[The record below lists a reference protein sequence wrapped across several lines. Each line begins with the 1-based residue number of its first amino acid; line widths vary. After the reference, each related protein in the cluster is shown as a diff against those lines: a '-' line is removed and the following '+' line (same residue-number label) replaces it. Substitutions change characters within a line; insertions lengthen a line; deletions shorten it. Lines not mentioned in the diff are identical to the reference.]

1 LNLHQFRQILV
12 ITVLLPLIL
21 LLLLALVLA
30 WQIQR
35 TLREQRRIDHTDR
48 ITAQLN
54 ELERLVVDQETGL
67 RGYQLT
73 HDANALEPYQN
84 AEGALHGTL
93 DRLLLLV
100 REDPDQLRRLR
111 QIRDSHELW
120 MGFAGKALDNLRA
133 GKIFG
138 DTGLDLNGAQ
148 LMAALRTQIGAMT
161 QIEVKRRDEEVQ
173 STNSQVRTLMTFLLA
188 SSIGVG
194 IVLGIFTQRNMK
206 QVSAAFRSSLE
217 EAHQRADELIESRQ
231 WLQTTLDSVGD
242 ALIACN
248 HQRRVELMNP
258 VARRLTGWTLEDA
271 KGRRLETV
279 FRTVDEET
287 REPIGNSGGE
297 QEGPAAKSHSLLLAK
312 DGAEYLIDQSAA
324 PIRDAKGAVAGV
336 VLVFRDVTDLRKRE
350 AALMAH
356 EKLAV
361 AGRLSASIAH
371 EIHNPLDSVANLH
384 YLMEK
389 ESDPALQQRYL
400 AMAQQ
405 ELNRTLQISRAMLG
419 LYREPKAPVE
429 VNLRDLLQSVLLLL
443 DRQLKDQSVAVER
456 KLEEDAS
463 IQGFPGELR
472 QVFTNLITNAAEA
485 AGPGGRVQ
493 VLLEDSPPADSRA
506 GATVTITDSGPG
518 ILASHQNKLFKPFF
532 TTKGEFGTGLG
543 LWVSRGI
550 VEKHG
555 GTIELSNSTDPA
567 LPGAAVRV
575 YLPSLGP
582 ASVTAPRPTTAG
594 NHHSTDALPENGDGR
609 SQRSNA
615 PHGHTELV

>member
-1 LNLHQFRQILV
+1 VNLHQFRQIL
-12 ITVLLPLIL
+12 ITTVLLPLVL
-21 LLLLALVLA
+21 LLFLALVLA

-73 HDANALEPYQN
+73 RDATTLEPYQN
-84 AEGALHGTL
+84 AEGQLHQTL

-111 QIRDSHELW
+111 QVRDSHELW
-120 MGFAGKALDNLRA
+120 MGFAGRALDNLRA
-133 GKIFG
+133 GKLFG

-148 LMAALRTQIGAMT
+148 RMAALRTQLGAMT
-161 QIEVKRRDEEVQ
+161 QVEVHRRDEEVE
-173 STNSQVRTLMTFLLA
+173 STNDQVRTLMTVLIA

-194 IVLGIFTQRNMK
+194 IVLGIYTQRNMK
-206 QVSAAFRSSLE
+206 KVSAAFRTSLE
-217 EAHQRADELIESRQ
+217 EAHERADELVESRQ
-231 WLQTTLDSVGD
+231 WLQTTLESVGD
-242 ALIACN
+242 GLIACN
-248 HQRRVELMNP
+248 QERRIELMNP
-258 VARRLTGWTLEDA
+258 VAQRLTGWTLEEA

-287 REPIGNSGGE
+287 REPVKNPG
-297 QEGPAAKSHSLLLAK
+297 QEADDPAAKNHALLLAK
-312 DGAEYLIDQSAA
+312 DDAEYLIDQSAA
-324 PIRDAKGAVAGV
+324 PIRDARGRVAGV
-336 VLVFRDVTDLRKRE
+336 VLVFRDVTDVRKRE

-389 ESDPALQQRYL
+389 ETDGALQQRYL

-429 VNLRDLLQSVLLLL
+429 VNMRELLQSVLLLL
-443 DRQLKDQSVAVER
+443 DRQLKDQFVTVER
-456 KLEEDAS
+456 KLEEDAF

-485 AGPGGRVQ
+485 AGPRGRVQ
-493 VLLEDSPPADSRA
+493 VLLESELPEDPRP
-506 GATVTITDSGPG
+506 GALVTVSDSGPG
-518 ILASHQNKLFKPFF
+518 VPESVQAKLFKPFF
-532 TTKGEFGTGLG
+532 TTKGELGTGLG

-555 GTIELSNSTDPA
+555 GTIELTNSADPA
-567 LPGAAVRV
+567 YPGAAVRV
-575 YLPSLGP
+575 CLPALGP
-582 ASVTAPRPTTAG
+582 AAATVTAGA
-594 NHHSTDALPENGDGR
+594 SENGAAR
-609 SQRSNA
+609 NQRSSVPLA
-615 PHGHTELV
+615 L

>member
-1 LNLHQFRQILV
+1 VNLHQFRQIL
-12 ITVLLPLIL
+12 ITTVLLPLVL

-73 HDANALEPYQN
+73 RDPTTLEPYQN
-84 AEGALHGTL
+84 AEGQLHQTL

-111 QIRDSHELW
+111 QVRDSHELW
-120 MGFAGKALDNLRA
+120 MGFAGRALDNLRA
-133 GKIFG
+133 GKLFG

-148 LMAALRTQIGAMT
+148 LMAALRTQLGAMT
-161 QIEVKRRDEEVQ
+161 QVEVHRRDEEVE
-173 STNSQVRTLMTFLLA
+173 STNSQVRTLMTVLLA

-194 IVLGIFTQRNMK
+194 IVLGIYTQRNMK
-206 QVSAAFRSSLE
+206 QVSAAFRTSLE
-217 EAHQRADELIESRQ
+217 EAHERADELVESRQ
-231 WLQTTLDSVGD
+231 WLQTTLESVGD
-242 ALIACN
+242 GLIACN
-248 HQRRVELMNP
+248 QQRRIELMNP
-258 VARRLTGWTLEDA
+258 VAQRLTGWTLEEA

-287 REPIGNSGGE
+287 REPVKNPGE
-297 QEGPAAKSHSLLLAK
+297 ETDDPAAKNHALLLAK
-312 DGAEYLIDQSAA
+312 DDAEYLIDQSAA
-324 PIRDAKGAVAGV
+324 PIRDARGRVAGV
-336 VLVFRDVTDLRKRE
+336 VLVFRDVTDVRKRE

-389 ESDPALQQRYL
+389 ETDGSLQQRYL

-429 VNLRDLLQSVLLLL
+429 VNMRELLQSVLLLL
-443 DRQLKDQSVAVER
+443 DRQLKDQFVAIER
-456 KLEEDAS
+456 KLEEDAF

-485 AGPGGRVQ
+485 AGPRGRVQ
-493 VLLEDSPPADSRA
+493 VVLESELPADTRP
-506 GATVTITDSGPG
+506 GAMVTIRDSGPG
-518 ILASHQNKLFKPFF
+518 VPESVQAKLFKPFF
-532 TTKGEFGTGLG
+532 TTKGELGTGLG

-555 GTIELSNSTDPA
+555 GKIELTNSTDPA
-567 LPGAAVRV
+567 YPGAAVRV
-575 YLPSLGP
+575 YLPVLGP
-582 ASVTAPRPTTAG
+582 AAATITAA
-594 NHHSTDALPENGDGR
+594 APENGAAR
-609 SQRSNA
+609 SQRSSV
-615 PHGHTELV
+615 PVGRLEQV

>member
-1 LNLHQFRQILV
+1 VNLHQFRQIL
-12 ITVLLPLIL
+12 ITTVLLPLVL

-73 HDANALEPYQN
+73 RDPTTLEPYQN
-84 AEGALHGTL
+84 AEGQLHQTL

-111 QIRDSHELW
+111 QVRDSHELW
-120 MGFAGKALDNLRA
+120 MGFAGRALDNLRA
-133 GKIFG
+133 GKLFG

-148 LMAALRTQIGAMT
+148 LMAALRTQLGAMT
-161 QIEVKRRDEEVQ
+161 QVEVHRRDEEVQ
-173 STNSQVRTLMTFLLA
+173 STNSQVRTLMTVLLA

-194 IVLGIFTQRNMK
+194 IVLGIYTQRNMK
-206 QVSAAFRSSLE
+206 KVSAAFRTSLE
-217 EAHQRADELIESRQ
+217 EAHERADELVESRQ
-231 WLQTTLDSVGD
+231 WLQTTLESVGD
-242 ALIACN
+242 GLIACN
-248 HQRRVELMNP
+248 QQRRVELMNP
-258 VARRLTGWTLEDA
+258 VAQRLTGWTLEEA

-287 REPIGNSGGE
+287 REPVKNPGE
-297 QEGPAAKSHSLLLAK
+297 ETDDPAAKNHALLLAK
-312 DGAEYLIDQSAA
+312 DDAEYLIDQSAA
-324 PIRDAKGAVAGV
+324 PIRDARGRVAGV
-336 VLVFRDVTDLRKRE
+336 VLVFRDVTDVRKRE

-389 ESDPALQQRYL
+389 ETDRALQQRYL

-429 VNLRDLLQSVLLLL
+429 VNMRELLQSVLLLL
-443 DRQLKDQSVAVER
+443 DRQLKDQFVAVER
-456 KLEEDAS
+456 KLEEDAF

-485 AGPGGRVQ
+485 AGPRGRVQ
-493 VLLEDSPPADSRA
+493 VLLESELPADTRP
-506 GATVTITDSGPG
+506 GAMVTISDSGPG
-518 ILASHQNKLFKPFF
+518 VPESVQAKLFKPFF
-532 TTKGEFGTGLG
+532 TTKGELGTGLG

-555 GTIELSNSTDPA
+555 GKIELTNSTDPA
-567 LPGAAVRV
+567 YPGAALRV
-575 YLPSLGP
+575 YLPALGP
-582 ASVTAPRPTTAG
+582 AAATIRAVA
-594 NHHSTDALPENGDGR
+594 PENGVAR
-609 SQRSNA
+609 SQRSSV
-615 PHGHTELV
+615 PVGRLEQV

>member
-1 LNLHQFRQILV
+1 VNLHQFRQIL
-12 ITVLLPLIL
+12 ITTVLLPLVL
-21 LLLLALVLA
+21 LLFLALVLA
-30 WQIQR
+30 WQIER
-35 TLREQRRIDHTDR
+35 TLSEQRRIDHTDR

-73 HDANALEPYQN
+73 RDATMLEPYQS
-84 AEGALHGTL
+84 AEGQLHATL

-111 QIRDSHELW
+111 QVRDSHELW
-120 MGFAGKALDNLRA
+120 MGFAGHALDNLRA
-133 GKIFG
+133 GKLFG

-148 LMAALRTQIGAMT
+148 RMAALRTQLGAMT
-161 QIEVKRRDEEVQ
+161 QVEVRRRDEEVE
-173 STNSQVRTLMTFLLA
+173 STNDQVRTLMTVLLA

-194 IVLGIFTQRNMK
+194 IVLGIYTQRNMK
-206 QVSAAFRSSLE
+206 KVSAAFRTSLE
-217 EAHQRADELIESRQ
+217 EAHERADELVESRQ
-231 WLQTTLDSVGD
+231 WLQTTLESVGD
-242 ALIACN
+242 GLIACN
-248 HQRRVELMNP
+248 QHGRVELMNP
-258 VARRLTGWTLEDA
+258 VAQQLTGWTLEDA
-271 KGRRLETV
+271 KGRLLETV

-287 REPIGNSGGE
+287 REPVTNPGE
-297 QEGPAAKSHSLLLAK
+297 ETDDPGAKNHALLLAK
-312 DGAEYLIDQSAA
+312 DDAEYLIDQSAA
-324 PIRDAKGAVAGV
+324 PIRDARGKVAGL
-336 VLVFRDVTDLRKRE
+336 VLVFRDVTDVRKRE

-389 ESDPALQQRYL
+389 ESDATLQQRYL

-429 VNLRDLLQSVLLLL
+429 VNMRELLQSVLLLL
-443 DRQLKDQSVAVER
+443 DRQLKDQFVAVER
-456 KLEEDAS
+456 RLEEDAF

-485 AGPGGRVQ
+485 AGARGRVQ
-493 VLLEDSPPADSRA
+493 VLLESELPADARP
-506 GATVTITDSGPG
+506 GAMVTISDSGPG
-518 ILASHQNKLFKPFF
+518 VPESVQAKLFKPFF
-532 TTKGEFGTGLG
+532 TTKGELGTGLG

-555 GTIELSNSTDPA
+555 GKIELTNSTDPA
-567 LPGAAVRV
+567 YPGAAVRV
-575 YLPSLGP
+575 YLPALGP
-582 ASVTAPRPTTAG
+582 AAATIRAG
-594 NHHSTDALPENGDGR
+594 APENGVAR
-609 SQRSNA
+609 SQRSSV
-615 PHGHTELV
+615 PVGRLEQV

>member
-12 ITVLLPLIL
+12 TTVLLPLVL

-73 HDANALEPYQN
+73 HDATTLEPYQN

-100 REDPDQLRRLR
+100 RDDPDQLRRLR
-111 QIRDSHELW
+111 QVRDSHELW

-138 DTGLDLNGAQ
+138 DTALDLNGGQ
-148 LMAALRTQIGAMT
+148 LMAALRTQLGAMT
-161 QIEVKRRDEEVQ
+161 QVEVRRRDEEVE
-173 STNSQVRTLMTFLLA
+173 STNSQVRTLMAILLL
-188 SSIGVG
+188 SSIGTG
-194 IVLGIFTQRNMK
+194 IVLGIYTQRNMK
-206 QVSAAFRSSLE
+206 KVSAAFRTSLE

-231 WLQTTLDSVGD
+231 WLQTTLESVGD
-242 ALIACN
+242 ALIACDRT
-248 HQRRVELMNP
+248 RRVELMNP
-258 VARRLTGWTLEDA
+258 VALQLTGWKLEDA
-271 KGRRLETV
+271 KGRRLDTV
-279 FRTVDEET
+279 FCTVDKET
-287 REPIGNSGGE
+287 REPVNGLGAWVE
-297 QEGPAAKSHSLLLAK
+297 TTGPAATDYSVLLGK

-324 PIRDAKGAVAGV
+324 PIRDAKGEVAGV
-336 VLVFRDVTDLRKRE
+336 VVVFRDVTDLRRRE

-384 YLMEK
+384 YLMAN
-389 ESDPALQQRYL
+389 ESDPGLQQKYL
-400 AMAQQ
+400 GMAQQ

-429 VNLRDLLQSVLLLL
+429 VDMRELLQSVLLLL
-443 DRQLKDQSVAVER
+443 DRQLRDQGVSVDR
-456 KLEEDAS
+456 KLGEDAS
-463 IQGFPGELR
+463 IHGFPGELR

-485 AGPGGRVQ
+485 SGRGGRVQ
-493 VLLEDSPPADSRA
+493 ILLESSLPTDNRA

-518 ILASHQNKLFKPFF
+518 ISEVDQAKLFQPFF
-532 TTKGEFGTGLG
+532 TTKGEQGTGLG

-555 GTIELSNSTDPA
+555 GKIELTNSTDPE
-567 LPGAAVRV
+567 LPGAIVRV
-575 YLPSLGP
+575 YLPALGP
-582 ASVTAPRPTTAG
+582 ATAMAGAG
-594 NHHSTDALPENGDGR
+594 NFRGQESL
-609 SQRSNA
+609 S
-615 PHGHTELV
+615 